1 MALVTL
7 TGLHIGVPRSLRVS
21 VPRDVQVRVRVP
33 RGSQVHLRA
42 CMPMSAH
49 AEAGAPVR
57 VLACKERACGPV
69 RASVSSVS
77 ELRAA
82 GDGWSVIKSV
92 TDPDFEPE
100 ILETDSNRLRVR
112 LLGEIVGISAWVSSI
127 ANFRLTKIQG
137 AKG

>member
-7 TGLHIGVPRSLRVS
+7 TGLHIGVPMRLS
-21 VPRDVQVRVRVP
+21 VPRDVQVHVRVP

-77 ELRAA
+77 ELRA
-82 GDGWSVIKSV
+82 GRRDGC
-92 TDPDFEPE
+92 D
-100 ILETDSNRLRVR
+100 
-112 LLGEIVGISAWVSSI
+112 
-127 ANFRLTKIQG
+127 
-137 AKG
+137 